1 MGSRVSVI
9 VLGYGPEP
17 YLEHCLDAIASE
29 LPADGEIV
37 LVDNGVGPRPA
48 GSAPFPGQVRIV
60 GDGANLGFAGGC
72 DLGAARATGDVLV
85 FANSD
90 AIVRPGSLA
99 PLVGV
104 AEAAE
109 VGIASGSLRLAD
121 APDLINSAGNPLHFL
136 GLTWAGGCGEPASRH
151 ATACDVAVCT
161 GGFFAVR
168 REVWE
173 ALGGFD
179 PTYFAYH
186 EDTDLSVRCWLAG
199 WRVRYVPEA
208 VADHHYDF
216 GRNPRKMYLL
226 ERNRLLTVLTD
237 YPSGLLLAVAP
248 ALLVTEPLFLVL
260 AVLQGWPRQ
269 KLEAWGW
276 ALSHLSLV
284 RHRRRRVQRAV
295 RRGPDV
301 VALRMA
307 ARIEPPMVSPPP
319 GMGLVNLAL
328 SAYWRVAL
336 RTLLRGTGTP
346 GSAEAPGPTPGST
359 LTPGSPT

>member
-1 MGSRVSVI
+1 VGSRVSVV

-17 YLEHCLDAIASE
+17 YLERCLDAAAAA
-29 LPADGEIV
+29 LPADGEV
-37 LVDNGVGPRPA
+37 LLVDNGVGPRPA
-48 GSAPFPGQVRIV
+48 GSAAFPASVRTV
-60 GDGANLGFAGGC
+60 GAGVNLGFAGGC
-72 DLGAARATGDVLV
+72 NLGAAKATGDVLV
-85 FANSD
+85 FVNSD
-90 AIVRPGSLA
+90 AIVRPGGLA
-99 PLVGV
+99 PLVAV
-104 AEAAE
+104 AEADE

-121 APDLINSAGNPLHFL
+121 SPDLVNSAGNPLHFL

-168 REVWE
+168 RAVWE

-237 YPSGLLLAVAP
+237 YPSRLLVAVAP
-248 ALLVTEPLFLVL
+248 ALVLTEPLFLVL
-260 AVLQGWPRQ
+260 SVLQGWPRQ
-269 KLEAWGW
+269 KLAAWRW
-276 ALSHLSLV
+276 VLTHLPLV
-284 RHRRRRVQRAV
+284 LRRRRRVQGAA
-295 RRGPDV
+295 RRGPDA
-301 VALRMA
+301 VAALMA
-307 ARIEPPMVSPPP
+307 ARIEPPMVAPPP
-319 GMGLVNLAL
+319 GMGLVNLVL
-328 SAYWRVAL
+328 SSYWGLVRRTAL
-336 RTLLRGTGTP
+336 RETVT
-346 GSAEAPGPTPGST
+346 AGST
-359 LTPGSPT
+359 A